1 MDRRHWI
8 LAALMGGIHF
18 TFHVFMRLIPAF
30 IPILGVALDYPL
42 WKLGMLV
49 SAYLVGSSVGALPAG
64 VLSDRYD
71 RRATLS
77 ASLAVVGVGYVFFS
91 MAQPLGAGLPGAEIA
106 GLAFD
111 GTFAVMAGSMLVSG
125 FGTAAHVPVGVP
137 ILTANAEPTNRG
149 MLLGIW
155 GGGSKLGDAVG
166 PAVVAVL
173 ILVLGWQAI
182 FFGFGLVGLASAV
195 GLYLVLGASAF
206 ETKPAGEGTDDD
218 AGAEA
223 WADLLADR
231 RRYLYPMLVL
241 VGYFAAYSV
250 VVQGTV
256 AFVPAFITDV
266 YGYSFSLLTV
276 DFGPESFADFAL
288 SVLLIGA
295 AFSRFVGGYLVDRF
309 SHLGV
314 LFWTLVVAAITM
326 FVFAIAS
333 LGPIALLVVLVVF
346 GAGLWGNSPARDSLV
361 SDLGPDE
368 REGRTFSYLWTA
380 SRVFGAV
387 SPTIVGFL
395 AESAGIREGFTYLAV
410 ATLVAALF
418 VAVLFS
424 DRIFQPEPAGRSE
437 AALDD

>member
-8 LAALMGGIHF
+8 LASLMGGIHF
-18 TFHVFMRLIPAF
+18 TFHAFMRLIPAF

-49 SAYLVGSSVGALPAG
+49 SAYLVGSSIGLLPMG

-77 ASLAVVGVGYVFFS
+77 ASLAVVGIGYVLFS
-91 MAQPLGAGLPGAEIA
+91 VAPTLGAGLPGAEIA

-137 ILTANAEPTNRG
+137 ILTANADPGNRG

-166 PAVVAVL
+166 PAVVGVL

-182 FFGFGLVGLASAV
+182 LLGFGLVGIASAV

-206 ETKPAGEGTDDD
+206 ETKPASEQSDDE
-218 AGAEA
+218 AAAEA

-276 DFGPESFADFAL
+276 DFGPESLAYSTR
-288 SVLLIGA
+288 SVRHIGA
-295 AFSRFVGGYLVDRF
+295 AVSRIVGGYRGDRL
-309 SHLGV
+309 SHLTV
-314 LFWTLVVAAITM
+314 LFWTLVVAGVTM
-326 FVFAIAS
+326 FVFALSS
-333 LGPIALLVVLVVF
+333 LGPIMLLVVLVIF

-380 SRVFGAV
+380 SRVFGAI
-387 SPTIVGFL
+387 SPTVIGFL

-418 VAVLFS
+418 VALLFS
-424 DRIFQPEPAGRSE
+424 DRVFRPHRVGRTE
-437 AALDD
+437 ATLDD

>member
-1 MDRRHWI
+1 MDRHHWI
-8 LAALMGGIHF
+8 LASLMGGIHF
-18 TFHVFMRLIPAF
+18 SFHAFMRLIPAF
-30 IPILGVALDYPL
+30 IPILGVALEYPL

-49 SAYLVGSSVGALPAG
+49 SAYLVGSSIGLLPMG

-71 RRATLS
+71 RKATLS
-77 ASLAVVGVGYVFFS
+77 GALAVVGCGYIAFS
-91 MAQPLGAGLPGAEIA
+91 TAPIIGAGLPGAEIA
-106 GLAFD
+106 GLSFD
-111 GTFAVMAGSMLVSG
+111 GTFAVMAGSMLISG

-137 ILTANAEPTNRG
+137 ILTANAHADNRG

-166 PAVVAVL
+166 PAVVGVL
-173 ILVLGWQAI
+173 ILVLGWQTI
-182 FFGFGLVGLASAV
+182 LLGFGIVGLAMAV
-195 GLYLVLGASAF
+195 GLYLVLSASAF
-206 ETKPAGEGTDDD
+206 ETKPAGVETDDD
-218 AGAEA
+218 AAAEA

-295 AFSRFVGGYLVDRF
+295 AFSRFLGGYLVDRF
-309 SHLGV
+309 DHLTV
-314 LFWTLVVAAITM
+314 LFWTLVVAAVTM
-326 FVFAIAS
+326 FVFAMAS
-333 LGPIALLVVLVVF
+333 LGPVVLLLVLVIF

-380 SRVFGAV
+380 SRVFGAA
-387 SPTIVGFL
+387 SPTIIGFL
-395 AESAGIREGFTYLAV
+395 ADTAGIREGFTYLAV

-418 VAVLFS
+418 VALLFS
-424 DRIFQPEPAGRSE
+424 DRIFRPQRAGQTD